1 MKNLLV
7 IFIVAIFASC
17 SHDFPEFDPKPQAVE
32 ALGFTYDSSHTWCTT
47 SKGSMTINIPQGYI
61 EAKVMS
67 LIKDGEE
74 EPYLV
79 TLTSTSKS
87 GVVYYDIP
95 DENLGIY
102 VAYFDKD
109 GRIEL
114 ERAQTRGVR
123 RSQSQENDVVLPDV
137 ELELAGS
144 KESYASK
151 RGWNPGELLYYSDPD
166 CGGSISVSN
175 YASEVAENIQMI
187 IFSHFKNGKQYNN
200 LSLIKESGIYN
211 ENSYPITTGEEKPIL
226 VSPIYRNDGKSKEVE
241 NSELYY
247 YYFPMNQN
255 PSVEDIMKLPKYR
268 AMKLRGNIKDNGVLE
283 KFCSYALVYWN
294 GETGSYY
301 FPEGYKIGFMLQS
314 NVSEGNGAK
323 QGELYCDGRLNTK
336 INKYGYFKNSGMSE
350 TDPRMA
356 WLTIGGR
363 DFLCCES
370 GVDKD
375 MNDLILEVEG
385 SVDVPEVIPEFE
397 ANYYTFCFEDSK
409 VGDYDLNDIVI
420 SGRRLSDTKVEYC
433 LMACGAHDELYIGG
447 VNGKRIIE
455 TREAHEILGKTQ
467 RIFIN
472 TESLDTEF
480 VRDTVNVI
488 PEFSFLDNQPYI
500 YNKTKGYNVYI
511 SRVGEDPHAIMIPSY
526 FKWSKERI
534 CIKDSYLLFGN
545 WGRNKV
551 ESTDWYLYPVEGKVV
566 EL

>member
-187 IFSHFKNGKQYNN
+187 IFRH
-200 LSLIKESGIYN
+200 
-211 ENSYPITTGEEKPIL
+211 
-226 VSPIYRNDGKSKEVE
+226 
-241 NSELYY
+241 
-247 YYFPMNQN
+247 
-255 PSVEDIMKLPKYR
+255 
-268 AMKLRGNIKDNGVLE
+268 
-283 KFCSYALVYWN
+283 
-294 GETGSYY
+294 
-301 FPEGYKIGFMLQS
+301 
-314 NVSEGNGAK
+314 
-323 QGELYCDGRLNTK
+323 
-336 INKYGYFKNSGMSE
+336 
-350 TDPRMA
+350 
-356 WLTIGGR
+356 
-363 DFLCCES
+363 
-370 GVDKD
+370 
-375 MNDLILEVEG
+375 
-385 SVDVPEVIPEFE
+385 
-397 ANYYTFCFEDSK
+397 
-409 VGDYDLNDIVI
+409 
-420 SGRRLSDTKVEYC
+420 
-433 LMACGAHDELYIGG
+433 
-447 VNGKRIIE
+447 
-455 TREAHEILGKTQ
+455 
-467 RIFIN
+467 
-472 TESLDTEF
+472 
-480 VRDTVNVI
+480 
-488 PEFSFLDNQPYI
+488 
-500 YNKTKGYNVYI
+500 
-511 SRVGEDPHAIMIPSY
+511 
-526 FKWSKERI
+526 
-534 CIKDSYLLFGN
+534 
-545 WGRNKV
+545 
-551 ESTDWYLYPVEGKVV
+551 
-566 EL
+566 